1 MGVQGGGADADGVM
15 AGGGGFGIQDDHR
28 EFTPFSDAGDLLNAY
43 FFLEPEVSPVHS
55 LALDSIDGVH
65 AEDSVMHVGDTDD
78 TVAMVD
84 TDDRD
89 ADAEMMVNLGGLAD
103 VVEGFFAPASAPSPR
118 SQICGQGR
126 LICCKCIC
134 NAFAHSFVSCTTVLY
149 LAFFTTIEGKL
160 AVCTFVMSR
169 LVAPFIVAG
178 I

>member
-28 EFTPFSDAGDLLNAY
+28 ELTPFSNAGDLLNAS

-55 LALDSIDGVH
+55 SALDSVDGVH
-65 AEDSVMHVGDTDD
+65 AEDSVMHVGDTDG

-84 TDDRD
+84 MADRA
-89 ADAEMMVNLGGLAD
+89 ADAEMMVDLGGLED
-103 VVEGFFAPASAPSPR
+103 VVEGFFATVSTSLPR

-134 NAFAHSFVSCTTVLY
+134 NAFAHSWVPCTPVLY
-149 LAFFTTIEGKL
+149 LAFFGTIEGKL
-160 AVCTFVMSR
+160 AVGTFVMSR
-169 LVAPFIVAG
+169 YVAPFIVVD

>member
-149 LAFFTTIEGKL
+149 LAFFTTI
-160 AVCTFVMSR
+160 
-169 LVAPFIVAG
+169 
-178 I
+178 

>member
-1 MGVQGGGADADGVM
+1 M
-15 AGGGGFGIQDDHR
+15 
-28 EFTPFSDAGDLLNAY
+28 
-43 FFLEPEVSPVHS
+43 HS

-103 VVEGFFAPASAPSPR
+103 VVEGFFATVSTSLPR

-134 NAFAHSFVSCTTVLY
+134 NAFAHSFVSCTPVLY
-149 LAFFTTIEGKL
+149 LAFFATIEGKL

-178 I
+178 ISKL